1 MSDKEIS
8 IKINICNRF
17 YPLRIKSSEEEKVR
31 KAVKTIN
38 DRANYYIQ
46 NFSVQDKQDALSMIS
61 LEYATQNN
69 ESSSN
74 SSELENITNKLT
86 ELESLLDI

>member
-1 MSDKEIS
+1 MSEKEIS

-17 YPLRIKSSEEEKVR
+17 YPLRIKGSEEEKVR

-61 LEYATQNN
+61 LEYATQNT
-69 ESSSN
+69 ESPSN
-74 SSELENITNKLT
+74 SSELENINNKLT